1 MRRLAWIRI
10 VFVFNPV
17 YVVALVENVL
27 TRVLDNVC
35 LTRLN
40 IEGLKGVVNVI
51 ERVAFEFD
59 FDNDVR
65 RG

>member
-40 IEGLKGVVNVI
+40 IEGLKGVVSVI